1 MKCASIKLFVGLALS
16 LLAVTGC
23 RQEDIRPQAESDGMG
38 RIVLSLSNSDIW
50 LDIETR
56 AEMETFEGY
65 VFTLKPDG
73 EAGETITF
81 TDDGT
86 AIVEAGTYTL
96 KADNLDPSQE
106 GLGAP
111 YYSGESEEF
120 TVSAGETAEVSIN
133 LGKPKNAKITVVLD
147 KSFTD
152 LYDTEK
158 RSDTEK
164 ESISLTFSGASS
176 SGDDREVNLD
186 GSHFKSDDISTTV
199 DASAGQAMTS
209 DPFFFAVSSDDEEAE
224 ASLSYTLSALAKK
237 DAHITDISSLQGTL
251 NIKKGCHT
259 TLTLKANPVSGE
271 LIPVIDGDYDNEF
284 D

>member
-23 RQEDIRPQAESDGMG
+23 RQEDIRPQTESDGMG

-50 LDIETR
+50 IDIETR

-96 KADNLDPSQE
+96 KADNLASSQE

-158 RSDTEK
+158 

-209 DPFFFAVSSDDEEAE
+209 HPFFFAVPDDDEGGE

-237 DAHITDISSLQGTL
+237 GAHITDISSLQGTL

>member
-23 RQEDIRPQAESDGMG
+23 RQEDIRPQTESDGMG

-56 AEMETFEGY
+56 AELENFEGY

-96 KADNLDPSQE
+96 KADNLASSQE

-120 TVSAGETAEVSIN
+120 TVSAGETAEVTIN
-133 LGKPKNAKITVVLD
+133 LGKSKNAKITVVLD

-158 RSDTEK
+158 K

-176 SGDDREVNLD
+176 DGSGREISLNE
-186 GSHFKSDDISTTV
+186 SHFKSDDASATV
-199 DASAGQAMTS
+199 DASADQAMTS
-209 DPFFFAVSSDDEEAE
+209 VPFFFAVPGDDEEVE
-224 ASLSYTLSALAKK
+224 ASLSYILSALAKK
-237 DAHITDISSLQGTL
+237 GVHITDISSLQGIL
-251 NIKKGCHT
+251 KIKKGCHT